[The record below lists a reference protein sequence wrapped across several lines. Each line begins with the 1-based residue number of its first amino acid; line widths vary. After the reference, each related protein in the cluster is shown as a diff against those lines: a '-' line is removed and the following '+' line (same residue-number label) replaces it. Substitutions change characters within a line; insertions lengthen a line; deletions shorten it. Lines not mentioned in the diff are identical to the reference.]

1 MNTQPG
7 LITIVK
13 NVRAK
18 SKNGGETEIIKNKIS
33 IKIYFA
39 SSVWQDSKE
48 LKILVKLETKKNFF
62 FFFFFFFGEMNK
74 AIRF

>member
-1 MNTQPG
+1 MQPG

-13 NVRAK
+13 NIRAK
-18 SKNGGETEIIKNKIS
+18 SKNGGETKIIKNKIS

-62 FFFFFFFGEMNK
+62 FMFFFGEMNK
-74 AIRF
+74 TIKF